1 MASYASKQSTAIDYQ
16 RFAPTPEERAPELAV
31 LPENETVRKKAPV
44 RARIPYGKYALVAV
58 GIFVV
63 LAVIVFSYMKVAEL
77 TVQNDRLRS
86 EISSLRSRE
95 NALIAKKEQLYTLSF
110 VEEYAKSQLGMV
122 KLDRGNVKYLELQNP
137 ERMLVSQPSEESNPS
152 AIAALSKSFS
162 AVLEYLN

>member
-16 RFAPTPEERAPELAV
+16 RFAPAAEDQAPTLAV
-31 LPENETVRKKAPV
+31 LPEGESVRKKAPV
-44 RARIPYGKYALVAV
+44 RARIPYGKYALVAAC
-58 GIFVV
+58 IFAV

-86 EISSLRSRE
+86 DISTLKSRE
-95 NALIAKKEQLYTLSF
+95 NTLIAKKEQLYTLSF

-122 KLDRGNVKYLELQNP
+122 KLDRSSIKYLELQNP
-137 ERMLVSQPSEESNPS
+137 ERMVVSQQSEDSGS
-152 AIAALSKSFS
+152 TAIAALSRSFS